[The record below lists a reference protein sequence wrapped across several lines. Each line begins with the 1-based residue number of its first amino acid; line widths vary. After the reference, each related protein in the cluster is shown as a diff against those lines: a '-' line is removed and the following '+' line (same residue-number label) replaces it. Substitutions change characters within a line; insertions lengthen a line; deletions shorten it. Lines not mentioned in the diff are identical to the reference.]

1 MFKSLNINGWRQ
13 FEKINIEFHDRMTI
27 LTGANG
33 AGKTTILKILSR
45 HFGWQSNFVAT
56 PKKDKISGL
65 IKYFTSI
72 WDNFINNTVNQDSK
86 VIGNII
92 YKDNKIGKLMLPQQ
106 TSNLYDINI
115 DNMQSIDGIYL
126 PSHRPVYKYARVD
139 NIPTKVQ
146 TKNEAYNIY
155 KSSIQSDYIDQYYSG
170 KKPTYLIKEML
181 ISLATFGYG
190 NQVIMPNENALR
202 TFEDFQNIL
211 KIVLP
216 PKLGFEKIVI
226 QMPEVL
232 LKTKTGTFPID
243 AVSGGI
249 AAIIDLSWQIFM
261 YNDKNNFVVIID
273 EPENHLHPELQRTLL
288 PNFLE
293 AFPSAQF
300 IISTHNPFIIS
311 SVSDSN
317 VYVLDYNENNA
328 VSSKK
333 LDIINRAG
341 SSNDIL
347 REVLGVPFTMPLWV
361 EKKIDNII
369 DEFNNSDMNN
379 ERFNRLRNQM
389 KDMGLEKFFPDT
401 MVRIIEKGEK
411 DDKTN

>member
-56 PKKDKISGL
+56 PKKDKISGIL
-65 IKYFTSI
+65 KYVSSI
-72 WDNFINNTVNQDSK
+72 WKGIIKPQLNQYGEI
-86 VIGNII
+86 IGNIV
-92 YKDNKIGKLMLPQQ
+92 YNDSKTADLMLPSE

-115 DNMQSIDGIYL
+115 NNQQYIRGIYL
-126 PSHRPVYKYARVD
+126 PSHRPIYKYARVD
-139 NIPTKVQ
+139 SIPTRVQ
-146 TKNEAYNIY
+146 NKDEVYNNY
-155 KSSIQSDYIDQYYSG
+155 KSSIQSEYNIDQYYNG
-170 KKPTYLIKEML
+170 KKPTYIIKEVL

-190 NQVIMPNENALR
+190 NQAIMPNENALD
-202 TFEDFQNIL
+202 TFESFQNIL

-216 PKLGFEKIVI
+216 PKLGFKRIVI

-232 LKTKTGTFPID
+232 LETKTGTFPID
-243 AVSGGI
+243 GVSGGI

-261 YNDKNNFVVIID
+261 YSSKDNFVVIID
-273 EPENHLHPELQRTLL
+273 EPENHLHPELQRTIL
-288 PNFLE
+288 PNFLK
-293 AFPSAQF
+293 AFPNAQF
-300 IISTHNPFIIS
+300 IVSTHNPFIIS
-311 SVSDSN
+311 SVPDSN

-328 VSSKK
+328 VVSKK

-361 EKKIDNII
+361 EKRLGDIVDK
-369 DEFNNSDMNN
+369 FSKLDMNN
-379 ERFNRLRNQM
+379 KNFDLLRKEM
-389 KDMGLEKFFPDT
+389 KDTGLEKFFPDT
-401 MVRIIEKGEK
+401 MVRVIEKSEGN
-411 DDKTN
+411 D